1 MIPFP
6 APPTR
11 RDRRTRI
18 PTSRAVRWLRMP
30 ALAVATFAS
39 SLTAQE
45 LPPAIEAD
53 RLRLV
58 ADQQVLVNDLIG
70 ALATLDQIIALLNG
84 NSLDVPA
91 DLWFRDA
98 QVAAEARLNDR
109 ARDSAS
115 RYLKS
120 AGRNGEHYRAAL
132 ELLVQAERQLTEGE
146 VLRPGSVFRDCR
158 VCPLLVVVPDGRF
171 VMGSPES
178 EGRRWPDE
186 GPQHW
191 VSIGSSFAVGVYE
204 VTFSEWDACVTAGG
218 CNQWVPGDN
227 GWGRGSR
234 PVINVSWED
243 AQAYV
248 EWLSRQTG
256 EHYRLL
262 SEAEWEWVA
271 RAGTGTSRFW
281 WSSAMDAEAEGLP
294 TRRRGSLIGP
304 DLDLSVHQCR
314 YANGRDSSVA
324 SSRRLSPGEPH
335 AKCSDGHANTAPVGL
350 LEANPWGLFDVL
362 GNVWEW
368 TEDCWNSS
376 YDGAPAF
383 GNAWLAGDCS
393 KRVIRGGSMVE
404 GPDDLRMAFRHGT
417 YATRRD
423 YRFGFRVA
431 RVVRHQVHD

>member
-1 MIPFP
+1 MDCMSPFP
-6 APPTR
+6 RLRLAGIGRLAFPSVWPLK
-11 RDRRTRI
+11 
-18 PTSRAVRWLRMP
+18 WLRMP
-30 ALAVATFAS
+30 ALAVATVAS
-39 SLTAQE
+39 TVTAQE

-58 ADQQVLVNDLIG
+58 ADQQVLDNDLIG
-70 ALATLDQIIALLNG
+70 ALATLDQIIALLKG
-84 NSLDVPA
+84 NSLDIPA

-98 QVAAEARLNDR
+98 EVALAARLPDR
-109 ARDSAS
+109 ARESAS

-120 AGRNGEHYRAAL
+120 AGRNGEHYQAAL
-132 ELLVQAERQLTEGE
+132 ELLVQAETRLAE
-146 VLRPGSVFRDCR
+146 VERLRPGLVFRDCR
-158 VCPLLVVVPDGRF
+158 MCPLLVVVPDGRF

-191 VSIGSSFAVGVYE
+191 VWIGSPFAVGVYE
-204 VTFSEWDACVTAGG
+204 VTFSEWDECVAVGG
-218 CNQWVPGDN
+218 CNRWVPGDE

-256 EHYRLL
+256 EQYRLL

-271 RAGTGTSRFW
+271 RAGTSTSRFW
-281 WSSAMDAEAEGLP
+281 WSSVLDAEMVGIP
-294 TRRRGSLIGP
+294 TRRVGPLIGP
-304 DLDLSVHQCR
+304 DLDLSVDQCR
-314 YANGRDSSVA
+314 YANGRDETVA
-324 SSRRLSPGEPH
+324 RSRRLSLGQPH
-335 AKCSDGHANTAPVGL
+335 AKCSDGHANTAPAGSF
-350 LEANPWGLFDVL
+350 EANPWGLFDVL

-368 TEDCWNSS
+368 TEDCWNDS
-376 YDGAPAF
+376 YNGAPAF

-393 KRVIRGGSMVE
+393 KRVLRGGSMVE
-404 GPDDLRMAFRHGT
+404 GPDDLRVAFRHGSS
-417 YATRRD
+417 ATRRD

-431 RVVRHQVHD
+431 RVVR